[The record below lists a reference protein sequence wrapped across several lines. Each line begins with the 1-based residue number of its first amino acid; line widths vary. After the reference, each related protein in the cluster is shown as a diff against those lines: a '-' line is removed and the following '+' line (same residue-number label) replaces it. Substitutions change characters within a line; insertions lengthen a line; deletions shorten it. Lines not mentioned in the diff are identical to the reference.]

1 MMPTVVFDRL
11 WVVACHAPEGERFA
25 ILPTGVGADAGM
37 PLGTLLLEADIRAKL
52 TQAGL
57 TEADVE
63 ARIDWARNWAATV
76 TRHT

>member
-25 ILPTGVGADAGM
+25 ILPTGVGAVAGM
-37 PLGTLLLEADIRAKL
+37 TLLLEADVRATL
-52 TQAGL
+52 AQAGL